1 MADAMFSQPEP
12 SQPPPSPSKRRVADA
27 TGNPTDTTLVL
38 STLAEFLTKLE
49 TTKTKTAKK
58 YQIPIDDWQLI
69 TAYVAQLQK
78 NHRRATDL
86 TDNISALGLAIAQ
99 LSSTVSKRL
108 DSIED
113 RLESESPLEPINYA
127 AAAAMRAPALKTTA
141 APAPPGRNT
150 ELDTTLVQSDPSNP
164 VYAQIGFP
172 DLKKRIDTA
181 ISEAGVTR
189 PNGTVVSIRAVS
201 RHASKD
207 LIITANSRAD
217 MDLLRNTP
225 GWLTALSDKL
235 SIRKAIYPVIVHRIS
250 TTLDPSVPE
259 AVAELKADNPDALTS
274 LTRVM
279 WANPKKAL
287 ATGSEK
293 KNHSSII
300 MHLTNPIEANNL
312 IRHFCVLRGE
322 THPTEKSRRS
332 LISCHRCT
340 NWGHTAARCSAP
352 ITCARCAGKHLTV
365 NCNCTEPEATR
376 CTDHYSC
383 SHILTSCPQCKGDHR
398 ASSRECPIRIK
409 AQAKLDEI
417 NLRDGPLFPINI

>member
-1 MADAMFSQPEP
+1 MADVFSHPEP
-12 SQPPPSPSKRRVADA
+12 PQPPPSPSKRRVADA
-27 TGNPTDTTLVL
+27 TENPTDTTLVL

-49 TTKTKTAKK
+49 ATKTKTAKK

-69 TAYVAQLQK
+69 TAYVTQLQK
-78 NHRRATDL
+78 NHHRATDL
-86 TDNISALGLAIAQ
+86 TDNVTALGLAISQ

-113 RLESESPLEPINYA
+113 RLESEPPLEPINYA
-127 AAAAMRAPALKTTA
+127 AAAMQEPAPRLA
-141 APAPPGRNT
+141 APPAPSGRNT
-150 ELDTTLVQSDPSNP
+150 ELDMTLVQSDPSKP

-207 LIITANSRAD
+207 LIITANSRID

-225 GWLTALSDKL
+225 SWLTAFSDRL
-235 SIRKAIYPVIVHRIS
+235 SIRKAIYPVIVHCIS
-250 TTLDPSVPE
+250 TTLGLSTPE
-259 AVAELKADNPDALTS
+259 AIAELKADNPDALTS

-287 ATGSEK
+287 NTGSEK
-293 KNHSSII
+293 KNHSSVI

-322 THPTEKSRRS
+322 THPAEKSRRS

-365 NCNCTEPEATR
+365 NCNCTESAATK
-376 CTDHYSC
+376 CIDHYSC
-383 SHILTSCPQCKGDHR
+383 SHIVTCRSQCKGDHR
-398 ASSRECPIRIK
+398 ASSRECLARIK

-417 NLRDGPLFPINI
+417 NLRDGPLFFINV